1 LDYVLWEIN
10 WVNLQMMINSIP
22 KSEYQKKKDKEAK
35 SNKGKTAE
43 GDTYQ
48 NIQDFS
54 EIEGVF
60 K

>member
-1 LDYVLWEIN
+1 
-10 WVNLQMMINSIP
+10 MMINSIP